1 MKPSTKLPIF
11 ERIENHVISKTDCW
25 LTDLKPIFNG
35 YIQIGIEG
43 KKKLIH
49 RLIYELNYGEIPSG
63 NVVSHSCKNRG
74 CINPNHLFLATPEQM
89 RKTKSSTKGHTKN
102 QGEDHGRAKLNNE
115 TVTKIK
121 TLLSNHHLT
130 IGQIAYLYNVS
141 YHTVYNIKIGRRWK
155 HLQ

>member
-1 MKPSTKLPIF
+1 MKSRPNLPIS
-11 ERIENHVISKTDCW
+11 ERIEQHLISKDDCW

-35 YIQIGIEG
+35 YIQIGIDG

-49 RLIYELNYGEIPSG
+49 RVMYELHHGEIPEG
-63 NVVSHSCKNRG
+63 LVVCHSCKNRA
-74 CINPNHLFLATPEQM
+74 CVNPKHLFLATSEQM

-121 TLLSNHHLT
+121 TLLSSDLT
-130 IGQIAYLYNVS
+130 IGQIAYLYDVS
-141 YHTVYNIKIGRRWK
+141 YHTIYNIKIGRTWK
-155 HLQ
+155 HL